1 MNKVIALAAVLA
13 INTGVVYL
21 IADDALTLPEPL
33 TGAQSFYIAA
43 GVTLVPLV
51 VLAVLDIV

>member
-1 MNKVIALAAVLA
+1 MNKALALAAVLA
-13 INTGVVYL
+13 INTGVIYL
-21 IADDALTLPEPL
+21 IADDALNLEVPL

-51 VLAVLDIV
+51 VLSVLDIV